1 MESLSLD
8 IASVDEKDEQQMIT
22 LVDTSNLDGND
33 LVENSLPL
41 VHHVLEPSDLSK
53 DSSDKLYDSTHCLI
67 CNAQFGVSGRGA
79 VHLFSDEVKT
89 TSRLLELPIFLSSII
104 QRDLNSSNMHST
116 TICKKCYKFLDDIDS
131 VESQLANMKQ
141 EITSKF
147 FQTQVLIQH
156 EKNLDEL
163 AKDECIYPESHISS
177 DEKEYKITSRVRN
190 KKKRGRGKKRTPAYV
205 KLEVKEESD
214 EPINFVDYVS
224 ADQNDALRA
233 LDEEGFGEIVKVIGN
248 ERTENSNSKS
258 DFIDIFEVDGL
269 DLNNEDSTLQIGG
282 VVLPTVC
289 NGFANKELFSNN
301 SNSLP
306 GFKINKYRCR
316 FCQIT
321 ISSFS
326 EMQNHLLQ
334 FHGNRLFECEVCE
347 ERCESQT
354 QLLEHLEQHLLSG
367 EKPFSCNLCSRRYAL
382 PRQLKEHLRHHL
394 SKTIPCY
401 HCSKRFKTE
410 NFPSRAYEYAYGY
423 ECTLCGVGFMR
434 KPQLMGHIQQHERT
448 ENIEAYIKVNSSSVV
463 DAEISESRAM
473 QSPTLALKIDEE
485 QSIDNNLDHIQLV
498 RNSVEVEAVDI
509 SRQIQLSD
517 DVPHYVIH
525 KAGDKSDESVDHF
538 LASLR
543 GQVVEV
549 RAEDLERYT
558 ELTADQI
565 SHMAQVA
572 AQVVVTQGNAGTG
585 TQLSQDTPDFR
596 LFQIQ
601 LDDDT
606 KGPHRQTDT
615 AILSTGSPLVVAQ
628 SKIATNT
635 TTLSSKQNF
644 TFKKNS
650 SQTINN
656 STSNN
661 TCEDSNCST
670 SIRQNRNW
678 VRSSTDFVDNS

>member
-1 MESLSLD
+1 MG
-8 IASVDEKDEQQMIT
+8 T
-22 LVDTSNLDGND
+22 NL
-33 LVENSLPL
+33 
-41 VHHVLEPSDLSK
+41 
-53 DSSDKLYDSTHCLI
+53 I
-67 CNAQFGVSGRGA
+67 
-79 VHLFSDEVKT
+79 
-89 TSRLLELPIFLSSII
+89 
-104 QRDLNSSNMHST
+104 
-116 TICKKCYKFLDDIDS
+116 
-131 VESQLANMKQ
+131 
-141 EITSKF
+141 
-147 FQTQVLIQH
+147 
-156 EKNLDEL
+156 
-163 AKDECIYPESHISS
+163 
-177 DEKEYKITSRVRN
+177 
-190 KKKRGRGKKRTPAYV
+190 
-205 KLEVKEESD
+205 
-214 EPINFVDYVS
+214 
-224 ADQNDALRA
+224 
-233 LDEEGFGEIVKVIGN
+233 
-248 ERTENSNSKS
+248 
-258 DFIDIFEVDGL
+258 
-269 DLNNEDSTLQIGG
+269 IGG

-347 ERCESQT
+347 ERTESQT

-410 NFPSRAYEYAYGY
+410 NSLQEHMNTHTGYRPYECEQCHKRFSSKYVLKTHMRTHGTRNRPHKCKVCQKHFLTANHLSDHLQIHQNRKDFICENCGKAFGTQRSLDLHSITHSGVKNFVCRICFKAFARKGEVEDHERIHTGEKPFQCEICGATFSQRSNLQSHKRATHYEEKKYQCTECNKAFKRRRLLVYHVMSVHTGERPYKCSYCNAAFVYPEHYKKHLRIHTGEKPFKCEICGKAFNSRDNKNAHKFIHSEKKQY

-565 SHMAQVA
+565 SQMAQVA

-656 STSNN
+656 SSSNN
-661 TCEDSNCST
+661 SLEDSNCST